1 MAGAISES
9 EMRRRTE
16 ERRTVGAVSAVGGR
30 RRDESVHARCRRVHA
45 GDHRQRRA
53 SFPHLSSLRIGVTMV
68 RAPRPVSDVFRQINL
83 RVGIRCRFIGFLC
96 FYGLIMPRVQ
106 QNVTGPTVL
115 TSIEQ
120 TQ

>member
-1 MAGAISES
+1 MSDDEMHDSEDQPRHESRGTS
-9 EMRRRTE
+9 E
-16 ERRTVGAVSAVGGR
+16 VSV
-30 RRDESVHARCRRVHA
+30 
-45 GDHRQRRA
+45 RQGTAQRA
-53 SFPHLSSLRIGVTMV
+53 LL
-68 RAPRPVSDVFRQINL
+68 VFRQINL